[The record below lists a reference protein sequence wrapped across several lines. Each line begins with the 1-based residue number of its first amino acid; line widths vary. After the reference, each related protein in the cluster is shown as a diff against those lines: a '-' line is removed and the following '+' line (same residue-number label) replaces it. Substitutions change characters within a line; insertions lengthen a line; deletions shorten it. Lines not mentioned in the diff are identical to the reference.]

1 MEPWITRTL
10 IAYGVLFAAGFV
22 ACLLVPFLSCEKL
35 DALPALIEGA
45 IFALPPALVSVLERF
60 VPAAIAPFVNVVR
73 DTFGVDPEKA
83 PAIGLGYV
91 MMLVAWVMGTRMV
104 TRINKQVCIPT
115 VDEVAEF
122 RKNLQNRVAKQDV
135 KEEKSKEEASK
146 KKT

>member
-1 MEPWITRTL
+1 MEPWISRTL

-22 ACLLVPFLSCEKL
+22 ICLLVPFLSCEKF
-35 DALPALIEGA
+35 DALTALTEGA
-45 IFALPPALVSVLERF
+45 LFGFPPALVSVLERF

-83 PAIGLGYV
+83 PMIGLGYV

-104 TRINKQVCIPT
+104 TRINKMVCIPT

-122 RKNLQNRVAKQDV
+122 RKNLQNRVAKQDA
-135 KEEKSKEEASK
+135 KEEASK